1 MKLKDIVERLANL
14 VEVEIIIDD
23 YGTVGEVY
31 NGLDTIDTGYLNS
44 EVETI
49 DTSEDGILI
58 LVVDGNTGTEEE

>member
-1 MKLKDIVERLANL
+1 MKLADIVERLADL
-14 VEVEIIIDD
+14 IEITIIIDG

-49 DTSEDGILI
+49 DTSEDGVLI
-58 LVVDGNTGTEEE
+58 VTVNGNTEE